1 MQECFADALKYYF
14 PDYQMRG
21 MRTAGSPDQR
31 IRCLKDASPEEF
43 TLGWYPT
50 FIKYKKNNLGSIM
63 AQLGYEV
70 YDRQWWD
77 DFRAKLFECKNR
89 RNDCC
94 HTKLFRWENLETLLK
109 TIFAAAESEHHNRID
124 GLIYESKVGLLMKE
138 GER

>member
-1 MQECFADALKYYF
+1 M
-14 PDYQMRG
+14 
-21 MRTAGSPDQR
+21 AG
-31 IRCLKDASPEEF
+31 I
-43 TLGWYPT
+43 PT
-50 FIKYKKNNLGSIM
+50 FIKHKKNNLGSIM
-63 AQLGYEV
+63 AQLGYTA

-94 HTKLFRWENLETLLK
+94 HTKLFRWENLETLLE
-109 TIFAAAESEHHNRID
+109 TIFAASESEHHNRID

>member
-1 MQECFADALKYYF
+1 MAGIRPSLSIRRIISAALWHSLA
-14 PDYQMRG
+14 M
-21 MRTAGSPDQR
+21 TA
-31 IRCLKDASPEEF
+31 
-43 TLGWYPT
+43 
-50 FIKYKKNNLGSIM
+50 
-63 AQLGYEV
+63 

-77 DFRAKLFECKNR
+77 DFQAKLFECKNR

-109 TIFAAAESEHHNRID
+109 TIFAASESEHHNRIE

>member
-1 MQECFADALKYYF
+1 
-14 PDYQMRG
+14 

-43 TLGWYPT
+43 TLGWYST

-109 TIFAAAESEHHNRID
+109 TIFAASESEHHNRID

>member
-1 MQECFADALKYYF
+1 MQECFADALKHYF
-14 PDYQMRG
+14 PDHQMRG

-43 TLGWYPT
+43 TLGWYST

-109 TIFAAAESEHHNRID
+109 TIFAASESEHHNRID
-124 GLIYESKVGLLMKE
+124 GLIYES
-138 GER
+138 